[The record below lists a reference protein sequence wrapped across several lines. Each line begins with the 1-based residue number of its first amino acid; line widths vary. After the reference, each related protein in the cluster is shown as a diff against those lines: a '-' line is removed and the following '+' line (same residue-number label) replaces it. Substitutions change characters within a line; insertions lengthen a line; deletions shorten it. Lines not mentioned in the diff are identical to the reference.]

1 MLEDSMEV
9 GLMNNSDK
17 TVTNIL
23 LYLYDEVEDDP
34 EKVRIELDKQSYIA
48 YNYFDALC
56 LLRKDLESR
65 SIQLMCNGAAK
76 EVYPSPMQLSMGCCR
91 TGYVQYMSKPAL
103 IKDVVDLF
111 EFDESLTLCDI
122 KTQEEYHKQWLM
134 SLKKL

>member
-1 MLEDSMEV
+1 
-9 GLMNNSDK
+9 MNNSDK

-23 LYLYDEVEDDP
+23 LYLYDEVENDP
-34 EKVRIELDKQSYIA
+34 EKVRIEFDKKSYIA

-56 LLRKDLESR
+56 LLRKYLESR

-103 IKDVVDLF
+103 NKNVVDLF